1 LVPAGC
7 KGFEEVTVV
16 TTVVTASLATV
27 TGDRLLDGLA
37 TSIVE
42 RGYRDTTVA
51 DVVRHARTS
60 KRTFYQQFVSKEAC
74 LIELLR
80 RNNVDLIAGIDA
92 AVDPTSEWQSQIRQ
106 AVRAYVDHIDAKPAI
121 TLCWIRE
128 APALGAVAR
137 PLHRQ
142 VMRDLTEMLVRL
154 TTSEG
159 FRRAGLDPITPP
171 IALILLGG
179 LRELTAL
186 FVEDEREMDGIAAP
200 AVSAATA
207 LLGPR

>member
-1 LVPAGC
+1 M
-7 KGFEEVTVV
+7 
-16 TTVVTASLATV
+16 TTVTSGPVAISVA
-27 TGDRLLDGLA
+27 DRLLDGLA
-37 TSIVE
+37 ASIVE

-60 KRTFYQQFVSKEAC
+60 KRTFYEQFASKEAC

-80 RNNVDLIAGIDA
+80 RNNVDLIARITA
-92 AVDPTSEWQSQIRQ
+92 TVDPESDWESQIRQ
-106 AVRAYVDHIDAKPAI
+106 AVRAYVDHIQARPAI

-142 VMRDLTEMLVRL
+142 VMRELTGMLVTL
-154 TTSEG
+154 TSSPG
-159 FRRAGLDPITPP
+159 FRRAGLEPIAAP

-186 FVEDEREMDGIAAP
+186 FVEDGRDMAGIGEP
-200 AVSAATA
+200 AITAATA

>member
-1 LVPAGC
+1 M
-7 KGFEEVTVV
+7 
-16 TTVVTASLATV
+16 TTVTSAPVATS
-27 TGDRLLDGLA
+27 TTDRLLDGLA
-37 TSIVE
+37 SSIVE
-42 RGYRDTTVA
+42 RGYRETTVA

-60 KRTFYQQFVSKEAC
+60 KRTFYEQFASKEAC

-80 RNNVDLIAGIDA
+80 RNNVDLIGRINATVDSDA
-92 AVDPTSEWQSQIRQ
+92 DWQSQIRQ
-106 AVRAYVDHIDAKPAI
+106 AVSAYIDHIDARPAI

-128 APALGAVAR
+128 APALGAVAH

-142 VMRDLTEMLVRL
+142 VMHDLTEMLVTL
-154 TTSEG
+154 TGTAG
-159 FRRAGLDPITPP
+159 FRRVGLSPISPP

-186 FVEDEREMDGIAAP
+186 FVEDGRDMQGIADP